1 MICRIFHKM
10 AEKKS
15 LVQGQSY
22 LMRGYNP
29 ATSLPPLLEP
39 PATLDHHHQ
48 YLYHTVQDQS
58 ELKAL
63 ISQDMSLKELSM
75 AIAKQCKKESDLRS
89 HLYVCGGGDGD
100 GSGNSKYEYPFVF
113 GGNLAI
119 PSATVDDH
127 IVTAVDHVMLSE
139 PAFRWW

>member
-1 MICRIFHKM
+1 MICRIFHKA

-39 PATLDHHHQ
+39 PPTLDHHHQ
-48 YLYHTVQDQS
+48 FLYHTVQEQS

-63 ISQDMSLKELSM
+63 INQDLSLKELSM
-75 AIAKQCKKESDLRS
+75 AIAIQCKKESDIRS
-89 HLYVCGGGDGD
+89 HLQLQYVCGGD

-119 PSATVDDH
+119 PSATATVD
-127 IVTAVDHVMLSE
+127 TAVHHVMSNE